1 VAINRI
7 QVDFVCKAVDDAVR
21 LIFAKILSRFTAF
34 SLRVLLFKQ
43 DLEWWLRQASIEF
56 EVKNLFDEKYVGAIY
71 ASDTATDVDYYAGS
85 PFTVI
90 FSIGGKF

>member
-1 VAINRI
+1 MGI
-7 QVDFVCKAVDDAVR
+7 KVR
-21 LIFAKILSRFTAF
+21 EKISG
-34 SLRVLLFKQ
+34 SG
-43 DLEWWLRQASIEF
+43 EWWLFINHKGVRKTKKVGSEDSAL

-71 ASDTATDVDYYAGS
+71 ASDTIKDVDYYAGS